1 MSLLAC
7 GTVAF
12 DSVETPFGKADQV
25 LGGSATFFCFAASY
39 LTPTRLMG
47 IVGEDFPTKYVEEM
61 GAREIDTAGLQV
73 EKGGKTFHWTGK
85 YVGDMNDAQTLGV
98 SLNVLMGYKAAVP
111 ESFRD
116 TSYVFL
122 AADRPQT
129 QLDVMAAVPHRKLAV
144 ADTRDM
150 WITEEPDALAEVLRQ
165 VDGLVLN
172 ESEARLLTGEEN
184 LVRAG
189 GDILGRGPAWCVIKK
204 GEHGSL
210 LFSGD
215 GIHALPAYPL
225 SEVRDPTGAGDSFA
239 GGLMGYLASTR
250 KTSLEAIK
258 RGLTYGTV
266 LASVCVQG
274 FSVEAVRNFSKDDLA
289 DRHDAFIEA
298 TRF

>member
-12 DSVETPFGKADQV
+12 DSVETHFGKADQV

-39 LTPTRLMG
+39 LTPKRLMG

-150 WITEEPDALAEVLRQ
+150 WITEEPDALAEV
-165 VDGLVLN
+165 
-172 ESEARLLTGEEN
+172 
-184 LVRAG
+184 RAG

-266 LASVCVQG
+266 LASVSVQG
-274 FSVEAVRNFSKDDLA
+274 FSVEPFRNFSKDDLA